1 MMIQS
6 RPPRIITLL
15 LTQLGLEQPP
25 LSATSG
31 LSCTLTVGNIDIEL
45 TESATQCLTLQCY
58 AGALAEPS
66 NATLSTLLA
75 ENQYQEDVP
84 VISVGLV
91 PEAPANVLIWSRMA
105 CGEAT
110 ADALGYWFA
119 CFNER
124 AQALHGWLDAGAPA
138 LMMTGGE
145 ADGAAL
151 SLH

>member
-6 RPPRIITLL
+6 TPPRIITLL
-15 LTQLGLEQPP
+15 LTQLGLEQP
-25 LSATSG
+25 LSSTPSG

-58 AGALAEPS
+58 PGALTEPT

-75 ENQYQEDVP
+75 ENQYQEDLP
-84 VISVGLV
+84 VINVGLV

-105 CGEAT
+105 GGEAT

-138 LMMTGGE
+138 LMMASGE
-145 ADGAAL
+145 TERPAL
-151 SLH
+151 CLH